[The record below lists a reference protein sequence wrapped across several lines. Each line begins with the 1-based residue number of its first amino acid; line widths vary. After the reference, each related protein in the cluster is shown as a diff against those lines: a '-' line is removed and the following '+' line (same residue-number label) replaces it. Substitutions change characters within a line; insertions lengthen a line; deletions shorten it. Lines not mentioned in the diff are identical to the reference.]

1 MRFFRILWI
10 LSKFTIFHK
19 LTAYR
24 RDSFGQRLKLAFEE
38 LGVTFIKIGQI
49 LSMRYDLLSDEDC
62 QALQQ
67 LLDNVRPIPYPQILE
82 MVEKE
87 YGKPLSEIFKKFDEM
102 PLGSAS
108 VSQVHKAELFDG
120 SIVAVKIKRPD
131 VAGTFAADI
140 RVLKSLAW
148 IAERFSSYLRL
159 VGIVELVGYFEG
171 WIKQDLDFAGE
182 VRNINTIRQQ
192 YQFAET
198 VYRAD
203 LGKQVYP
210 EPKQGLCTAKII
222 VMDYINGIPMSRKE
236 QILADKNYDIEKTIK
251 TYATGNLRNWF
262 GQDKPYY
269 SFQADPHLSNIL
281 ALPDGDVASIDYG
294 LISSLNRAQAL
305 ESRELAIA
313 IYLKDVPKIIKIVAT
328 MTGGN
333 YKKYLSALR
342 PDIEDYLQRTDK
354 EGFGFWFLDLAKVLV
369 KHRIKFPRYLITFGR
384 ASIVLDGLIKTYL
397 PEKTTLE
404 IVGDELR
411 RQALRETINNIA
423 ETDWVRLSYVLSK
436 KIKQSPKIIEDF
448 IDNPLGIISEI
459 SRAVKNA

>member
-1 MRFFRILWI
+1 
-10 LSKFTIFHK
+10 
-19 LTAYR
+19 
-24 RDSFGQRLKLAFEE
+24 
-38 LGVTFIKIGQI
+38 
-49 LSMRYDLLSDEDC
+49 
-62 QALQQ
+62 
-67 LLDNVRPIPYPQILE
+67 LDNANPIPYPRILA

-87 YGKPLSEIFKKFDEM
+87 YGKPLNQVFKKFEQT
-102 PLGSAS
+102 PIGAAS

-131 VAGTFAADI
+131 MAATFASDI
-140 RVLKSLAW
+140 KILKSLAW
-148 IAERFSSYLRL
+148 VAQLFSPYLRL
-159 VGIVELVGYFEG
+159 VGILELVGYFES
-171 WIKQDLDFAGE
+171 WIKQDLDFASE

-192 YQFAET
+192 YQFAES
-198 VYRAD
+198 VYRSD

-210 EPKQGLCTAKII
+210 KPKQELCTTNII
-222 VMDYINGIPMSRKE
+222 VMDYIDGIPMSRKE
-236 QILADKNYDIEKTIK
+236 QILADKNYDIEKSIK

-281 ALPDGDVASIDYG
+281 ALPNGDVASIDYG
-294 LISSLNRAQAL
+294 LISSLNRAQAV

-313 IYLKDVPKIIKIVAT
+313 IYLKDVPKIIKIVAV
-328 MTGGN
+328 MTKGS
-333 YKKYLSALR
+333 YKKYLAELQ
-342 PDIEDYLQRTDK
+342 PDIEDYLERTDK

-397 PEKTTLE
+397 PEKTTLD

-411 RQALRETINNIA
+411 RQALRETLNNIV

-448 IDNPLGIISEI
+448 INNPLGIISEI